1 MGRIVALE
9 DLVLA
14 GRTFRLALTGEPYTG
29 KTEVGAL
36 VARIAQA
43 QRERLTLVVVVAA
56 AVQTMQPTKT
66 VVRVDRVL

>member
-1 MGRIVALE
+1 MV
-9 DLVLA
+9 V
-14 GRTFRLALTGEPYTG
+14 
-29 KTEVGAL
+29 AL